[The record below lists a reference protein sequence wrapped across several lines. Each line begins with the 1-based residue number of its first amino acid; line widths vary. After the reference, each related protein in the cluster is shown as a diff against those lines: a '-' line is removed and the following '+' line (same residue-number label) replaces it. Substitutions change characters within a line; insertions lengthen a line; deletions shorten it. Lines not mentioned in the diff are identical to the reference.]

1 MRRRNS
7 SSSSLCE
14 CKKTLRGE
22 IKCSGPLAKSRGFWF
37 DTGLLEHRLLQE
49 KAFSQPVQT
58 TNGGIRMPRTERCF
72 VREFKTRMCAL
83 EPGDVLA
90 PLSSPVPSGYRILV
104 LDRTPDGGLNLS
116 LPCDSLRIVADK
128 KGPFRWLEE
137 AETLVDSDSNPHEL
151 IELGTMVAKG
161 VGLALVSEYREL
173 DALVRALQIVSR
185 DRVDS
190 IVNKGDTPLR
200 RRIDAVLM
208 NDWLP
213 SVEGR
218 IVAAFGQIFARPLTE
233 NEQAHVIALVNF
245 VSEVVPVL
253 DVVILPS
260 DDLTVGPL
268 PPHVTH

>member
-1 MRRRNS
+1 
-7 SSSSLCE
+7 
-14 CKKTLRGE
+14 
-22 IKCSGPLAKSRGFWF
+22 
-37 DTGLLEHRLLQE
+37 
-49 KAFSQPVQT
+49 
-58 TNGGIRMPRTERCF
+58 MPRTERCP
-72 VREFKTRMCAL
+72 VREFRARMCAL

-90 PLSSPVPSGYRILV
+90 PLSPPAPSGHRILV

-128 KGPFRWLEE
+128 NGPFRWLEE
-137 AETLVDSDSNPHEL
+137 AETIIDVDGNPHEL
-151 IELGTMVAKG
+151 IDLSTMVAKG
-161 VGLALVSEYREL
+161 AAPELISEYHEL
-173 DALVRALQIVSR
+173 AALVRALQIVSR
-185 DRVDS
+185 DQVDS